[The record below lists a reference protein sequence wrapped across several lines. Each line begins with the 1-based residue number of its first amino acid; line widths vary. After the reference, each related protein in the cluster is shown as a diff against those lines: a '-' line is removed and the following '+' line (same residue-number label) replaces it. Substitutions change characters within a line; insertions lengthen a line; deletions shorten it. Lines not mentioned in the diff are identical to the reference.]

1 MAIANADGSI
11 VLSTKVDVSGTRQGF
26 KQIVSSARQAG
37 NQTQSALEPLTAII
51 QKQEK
56 RLQYLNNAYAEL
68 IVNGRKN
75 TKQAKRLRDEIDAL
89 SKEMK
94 DNQAVAS
101 AMGTKGATAVQKMS
115 SALKVAVGY
124 FIGIQTIMSAIG
136 FSKEA
141 SNFAIEQE
149 ASVQRLIDIYGTA
162 SKEVGDFIDL
172 NARALGMSKTAAAG
186 FSAVYGNLF
195 SVWADQATNAELTN
209 QYLNMTAVIASKTGR
224 TVEDVQER
232 IRSGL
237 LGNTEAIED
246 LGVFVNVK
254 TIEMTDAFQRMADGK
269 SWQQLDAYTQ
279 QQIRTMAILEQSTA
293 KYGNQ
298 VAETSALTRSQFRS
312 AYEDFQATWGQ
323 VVNTVL
329 MPILQIATEI
339 LNVFTLG
346 LQALFNLSGG
356 ILGDMANTTENISSN
371 IQSSVGSQE
380 DLTEETEDTNKAMN
394 GYTASFD
401 ELNTIQK
408 DSQGSK
414 KKGGGTTAGLGNA
427 LGITKS
433 DSKNAKKIGNEI
445 SKTLLSIMAVVG
457 TALVAVGLIL
467 CLNKTTIPLG
477 IGFIVAG
484 ASLLGI
490 TMATLKSDAVSQQV
504 KDALS
509 NVLIITGIVAIILG
523 ILCCVAQKWV
533 VGIGLIVTGATSLV
547 GSVALNW
554 KGIKEQIKGA
564 FGGVLTIVGL
574 VAIIIG
580 ILCCTAQHWAIGIG
594 LIVTGALA
602 VGTVVAVNWDI
613 IKEMLQ
619 GKLGTALAIVGV
631 VSILLGILCCVAQHW
646 GLGIGMI
653 VAGAVAVGSVVAIN
667 WESIETKI
675 KEAVGKAT
683 NWVKTW
689 GLLVLGI
696 MLVISGVGMPLGLA
710 LMFKG
715 AENLTESKNPTWF
728 AILDKIKE
736 VWQAIK
742 AYWDANIAKYLT
754 ASWWGNL
761 AKNAINGFLRWIV
774 NGLNKLVDKLNSF
787 GFNLPG
793 VLGGGRVGFNIKKLD
808 VPQLAQGTVLP
819 PNKPFL
825 AMVGDQKSGTNVEA
839 PLDTIVDAMRIALGG
854 SNGFNGRIEVP
865 IYLDGRQIAI
875 AVREAENNFGSQTVF
890 GGFANAY

>member
-26 KQIVSSARQAG
+26 KQIVNSARRAG
-37 NQTQSALEPLTAII
+37 NQTKSALEPLTAII

-56 RLQYLNNAYAEL
+56 RLEYLNNAYAEL

-75 TKQAKRLRDEIDAL
+75 TTQAKRLRDEIDAL

-101 AMGTKGATAVQKMS
+101 AMGTKGATAIQKMS

-141 SNFAIEQE
+141 SSLATEQE

-323 VVNTVL
+323 IVNTVL
-329 MPILQIATEI
+329 MPVLQIATEI

-346 LQALFNLSGG
+346 LRALFNLSGG
-356 ILGDMANTTENISSN
+356 ILGDMANTTEDISSN

-408 DSQGSK
+408 DNQGSK

-427 LGITKS
+427 LGITKN
-433 DSKNAKKIGNEI
+433 DSKNAKKIGSEI
-445 SKTLLSIMAVVG
+445 SKTLISIMGVVG
-457 TALVAVGLIL
+457 IALVAVGLIL
-467 CLNKTTIPLG
+467 CATGNLAWG

-484 ASLLGI
+484 AGLLGV
-490 TMATLKSDAVSQQV
+490 TMATLKSNAISQEV
-504 KDALS
+504 KDSLS

-523 ILCCVAQKWV
+523 ILCCIAQQWV
-533 VGIGLIVTGATSLV
+533 VGIGLIVMGAISIGTT
-547 GSVALNW
+547 VALNW
-554 KGIKEQIKGA
+554 QGIKEKMQGV
-564 FGGVLTIVGL
+564 FGGILAMVGI

-580 ILCCTAQHWAIGIG
+580 VLCCTAQMWGIGIG
-594 LIVTGALA
+594 LIVTGALS
-602 VGTVVAVNWDI
+602 VGSVVAVNFDI
-613 IKEMLQ
+613 IKEMIQ
-619 GKLGTALAIVGV
+619 GKLGTALAIVGIV
-631 VSILLGILCCVAQHW
+631 AIVLGVLCCLTGNWAL
-646 GLGIGMI
+646 GLGLI
-653 VAGAVAVGSVVAIN
+653 VSGVTAVGGVTALN
-667 WESIETKI
+667 WDS
-675 KEAVGKAT
+675 
-683 NWVKTW
+683 
-689 GLLVLGI
+689 
-696 MLVISGVGMPLGLA
+696 
-710 LMFKG
+710 
-715 AENLTESKNPTWF
+715 
-728 AILDKIKE
+728 ILDKLKDIWSKI
-736 VWQAIK
+736 QA
-742 AYWDANIAKYLT
+742 WWNANVKQYFTYAWW
-754 ASWWGNL
+754 ASLG
-761 AKNAINGFLRWIV
+761 KNMINGLLRWIV
-774 NGLNKLVDKLNSF
+774 NGLNKLIDKLNNF
-787 GFNLPG
+787 GFALPN
-793 VLGGGRVGFNIKKLD
+793 VLGGGRVGFDIKKLD
-808 VPQLAQGTVLP
+808 VPQLAKGAVLP

-854 SNGFNGRIEVP
+854 SNGFSGKIEVP
-865 IYLDGRQIAI
+865 IYLDSRQIAI
-875 AVREAENNFGSQTVF
+875 AVREAEDNFGSQTVF